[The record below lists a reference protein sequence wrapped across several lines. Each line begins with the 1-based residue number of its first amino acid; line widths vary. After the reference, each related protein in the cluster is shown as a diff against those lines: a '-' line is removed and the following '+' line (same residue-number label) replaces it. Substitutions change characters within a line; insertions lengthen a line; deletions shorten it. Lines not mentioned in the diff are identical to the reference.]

1 MSLTEPTDAE
11 LQATAELVQ
20 TLRAMGVFESEEESR
35 RRYLFEVIADAILVL
50 ITSRMNANSEKVLS
64 RLDKM
69 VKQFVRRVSLAR
81 KLPEAVANEAGGK
94 IFTFGSYRLGVHGAG
109 ECSGIGILFLMAT
122 AHARNAPGADID
134 TLCVVPKYVQRED
147 FFSDFYEQL
156 QTVPEVIE
164 LTAVPDAYVP
174 VIKMCFDGIPIDLVF
189 ARLGLSSVPDYLEL
203 RDDNLLRNMDERC
216 YRSLN
221 GE

>member
-1 MSLTEPTDAE
+1 MLLIRALTCA
-11 LQATAELVQ
+11 
-20 TLRAMGVFESEEESR
+20 
-35 RRYLFEVIADAILVL
+35 
-50 ITSRMNANSEKVLS
+50 
-64 RLDKM
+64 
-69 VKQFVRRVSLAR
+69 
-81 KLPEAVANEAGGK
+81 
-94 IFTFGSYRLGVHGAG
+94 
-109 ECSGIGILFLMAT
+109 
-122 AHARNAPGADID
+122 GADID

-221 GE
+221 GEW